1 MINSPVTV
9 GVDARKAIVD
19 GFPHENVI
27 VSDLHAGN
35 SRSERMSWNA
45 HALIEFWD
53 LGKKLFK
60 ISPPE
65 VMPERFL
72 AGDIFDPSFLSPDGS
87 PATPSSTPPS
97 PPPALST
104 LTSLTPLQHRISVI
118 HTGAFFHLFDDVKQ
132 RKLAH
137 LLASLLS
144 PLPGSMILG
153 SHMGRPDTEEYK
165 NGGWRPSNLHPG
177 AKMFAHSPTSWRN
190 LWVGSGGVFRPQDV
204 TVWTD
209 TQERDRSYM
218 NLAPGDTE
226 RKGHLLI
233 WSVTRV

>member
-1 MINSPVTV
+1 M
-9 GVDARKAIVD
+9 
-19 GFPHENVI
+19 I

-35 SRSERMSWNA
+35 SRSERMSWNT

-53 LGKKLFK
+53 LSKKLFK

-72 AGDIFDPSFLSPDGS
+72 AGDIFDSSFLSSDGS
-87 PATPSSTPPS
+87 PATPSSAPPS

-118 HTGAFFHLFDDVKQ
+118 HTGAFFHLFDEVKQ
-132 RKLAH
+132 RELAH

-153 SHMGRPDTEEYK
+153 SHVGSPNNEEYK
-165 NGGWRPSNLHPG
+165 SGGLQSSLGPET
-177 AKMFAHSPTSWRN
+177 FAHSSTSWRN
-190 LWVGSGGVFRPQDV
+190 LWVGSGGVFNPWEV
-204 TVWTD
+204 MVWVETD
-209 TQERDRSYM
+209 ARDISLM
-218 NLAPGDTE
+218 AQANED
-226 RKGHLLI
+226 KSHWLI